1 MLSSNPPMRKVRPPN
16 HSSKQTNRCDTHL
29 GTPSGRSEALVLLLL
44 LQLLLGGHGA
54 GELQPHAP
62 KDNTHTQRWASHV
75 RKKNS
80 VRPGFTVGNRLEIS
94 FSRST
99 KQWHQPALS
108 WCDSAPESSV
118 PYPSQCSTR
127 QQTVPRNKLLQASWQ
142 HGAQC
147 YEPNVIR
154 KKILECIKHA
164 DTSTAQA
171 SPTGL

>member
-29 GTPSGRSEALVLLLL
+29 GTPSGRSEALVLLL
-44 LQLLLGGHGA
+44 QLLLGGHGA

-62 KDNTHTQRWASHV
+62 KDNAHT
-75 RKKNS
+75 
-80 VRPGFTVGNRLEIS
+80 TVGQPCEKKKFCQTRIHNRKQLEIS
-94 FSRST
+94 FSRLT
-99 KQWHQPALS
+99 KQWHQPALC